1 MKDGTLIRQ
10 LSNGEYIGISVFE
23 VSLFPDIRI
32 YGENEKE
39 NIANIQ
45 ELFQRIGR
53 DIYRLLLPEKF
64 VAEIMWLNEQVEN
77 QIFISRPHI
86 YVSFRLMGSDK
97 LELRKQIMDFQ
108 RQVINILESN
118 QYGCNPIVIEEDFFF
133 NQALK
138 KVAGENLYAIIKK
151 EKYSVSY
158 QSPYPYYYCD
168 LVYEENYD
176 NFKELLTT
184 FSQSEESMI
193 SFQIMPARL
202 SQQEQLY
209 LNEVTAEINSL
220 ATGVMTRN
228 GLMKDMA
235 AEEAAKVLR
244 YYNERKDGPLFHYNI
259 LVSGRKDIC
268 YPIVSKIISLLQAGK
283 KKQIQSEF
291 AAIDLSEER
300 INIKQQFYYY
310 PFNVNRILQ
319 YKYHNRNILDT
330 VPMAQYLMRLPFI
343 MALEEVISFFR
354 LPLREREMSFLQ
366 DSQVPQNLELF
377 SEDIV
382 GEQGILMGK
391 IQTGNQ
397 KNVAVRCPESAF
409 TKHALIVGTPG
420 SGKTTFS
427 INLLLQFY
435 KRGIPFLAV
444 EPTKAEYRA
453 MKDAIP
459 DLQIFTPG
467 NTKVSP
473 FIWNPFI
480 PPKGITVEQYVPS
493 LVSAFQAAFSMPSP
507 LDMFFLKAI
516 NESYSEYGW
525 KSYNVAGDPGTKTF
539 GLFEFIVIFKKLI
552 SRTNYSKEVKGN
564 LESGGLLRLTN
575 LLEQNKSIYDTIHT
589 IPIEDLLSKPTVLEL
604 NSIEN
609 QEQKSLLMA
618 LLLIN
623 ICIYTKVNQAGDGRL
638 KNAILIDEA
647 HVLLGGSEQKAADAA
662 DSKGT
667 TVRAIQSMIAEIRA
681 YGTSI
686 IIADQSPTKV
696 SREVVANT
704 DIKIAFRLVQSLE
717 KELIADS
724 TNMDERNKQNLS
736 KLRPGEAYLFYS
748 KLDYPQLI
756 KTDDIREKEKIRLN
770 VHDEEIKKGVFY
782 WKTHRFLLKPY
793 KECSLCKACK
803 EECDLRLK
811 ADADYFSERIFARY
825 GQGLKE
831 KNQVLECCLMVR
843 MILRDLLKGYS
854 EEEKNR
860 IIPCTKIQLLRLLEL
875 EQGVELQGKDRIIAI
890 LKEKSN
896 V

>member
-1 MKDGTLIRQ
+1 MKDVIIIRQ
-10 LSNGEYIGISVFE
+10 LSNGEYIGTSVFE
-23 VSLFPDIRI
+23 VSLFPDIRT
-32 YGENEKE
+32 YGGNEKE
-39 NIANIQ
+39 SIANIQ
-45 ELFQRIGR
+45 DLFRRIVR
-53 DIYRLLLPEKF
+53 DIYRLSLPGKF
-64 VAEIMWLNEQVEN
+64 AVEIMWLNECVEN
-77 QIFISRPHI
+77 QIFKSRPHI
-86 YVSFRLMGSDK
+86 YFCFRWMGFDK
-97 LELRKQIMDFQ
+97 QKLRKQIMDFQ
-108 RQVINILESN
+108 RQVIDILESN
-118 QYGCNPIVIEEDFFF
+118 QYVCNQIVIGEESFFD
-133 NQALK
+133 QALK
-138 KVAGENLYAIIKK
+138 KVAEESLYAVVKK
-151 EKYSVSY
+151 EKYNVSY

-168 LVYEENYD
+168 LVYEDNCD

-184 FSQSEESMI
+184 FSQSEECMI
-193 SFQIMPARL
+193 SFQIMPVIL

-209 LNEVTAEINSL
+209 LNEVTAEISNF
-220 ATGVMTRN
+220 ATGIMTGN
-228 GLMKDMA
+228 GLVKDMA
-235 AEEAAKVLR
+235 AEETAKVLR

-259 LVSGRKDIC
+259 LVSGRDAVC
-268 YPIVSKIISLLQAGK
+268 YPIASKIMSLLQAGK
-283 KKQIQSEF
+283 KKQIESEF
-291 AAIDLSEER
+291 TALDLSEER
-300 INIKQQFYYY
+300 INIGKQFYYY
-310 PFNVNRILQ
+310 PFNVNKILQ
-319 YKYHNRNILDT
+319 YKYHNRNILST
-330 VPMAQYLMRLPFI
+330 VPMAQYLTRLPYI
-343 MALEEVISFFR
+343 MTLEEVISFFR

-377 SEDIV
+377 SEAIV

-397 KNVAVRCPESAF
+397 RNVAVRCPENAF

-453 MKDAIP
+453 MKDAVP

-525 KSYNVAGDPGTKTF
+525 KSYNVAGDPGTKIF
-539 GLFEFIVIFKKLI
+539 GMFEFIVIFKKLI
-552 SRTNYSKEVKGN
+552 ARTNYSKEVKGN

-575 LLEQNKSIYDTIHT
+575 LLEQNRSIYDTIHT
-589 IPIEDLLSKPTVLEL
+589 IPIDDLLSKPTVLEL

-623 ICIYTKVNQAGDGRL
+623 ICIYTKVNQVGDGRL
-638 KNAILIDEA
+638 KNVILIDEA
-647 HVLLGGSEQKAADAA
+647 HVLLGGSEQKAADVA

-667 TVRAIQSMIAEIRA
+667 TVRTIQSMIAEIRA

-724 TNMDERNKQNLS
+724 TNMDEQNKQNLS

-748 KLDYPQLI
+748 KLDFPQLI
-756 KTDDIREKEKIRLN
+756 KTNDIRAEENIRLN
-770 VHDEEIKKGVFY
+770 VRNEEIQKSDLY
-782 WKTHRFLLKPY
+782 WKAHVFLLKPY
-793 KECSLCKACK
+793 KECSLCKECK
-803 EECDLRLK
+803 EGCNLRLK
-811 ADADYFSERIFARY
+811 ADAAYFSERIFSKY
-825 GQGLKE
+825 GRSLKDRR
-831 KNQVLECCLMVR
+831 QILECCLIVR
-843 MILRDLLKGYS
+843 MILRDFLKGYS
-854 EEEKNR
+854 EEEKDR
-860 IIPCTKIQLLRLLEL
+860 VIPCTKIQLLRVIEL
-875 EQGVELQGKDRIIAI
+875 EEGIELYGKDKIVAI
-890 LKEKSN
+890 LKEKSD